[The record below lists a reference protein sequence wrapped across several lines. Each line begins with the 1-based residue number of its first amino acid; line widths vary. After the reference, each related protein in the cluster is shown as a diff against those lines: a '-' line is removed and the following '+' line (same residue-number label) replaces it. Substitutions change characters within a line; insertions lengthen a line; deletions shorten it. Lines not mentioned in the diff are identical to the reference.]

1 MHRGLSFGKGKLR
14 LRASTDMEQMI
25 SSMRS
30 SIPRFKV
37 EKKIVISDDYE
48 KLLRSPALPCT
59 SCPLSSCAACRN
71 PDQIDLKFQIQG
83 NLVIKK
89 LSDTQQ
95 MIVGRQAPASLP
107 S

>member
-1 MHRGLSFGKGKLR
+1 MQSRSMEKNEEGKGLTEYNPEYGKYKSLSR
-14 LRASTDMEQMI
+14 CIEDSPSMI

-48 KLLRSPALPCT
+48 KLL
-59 SCPLSSCAACRN
+59 RN

>member
-48 KLLRSPALPCT
+48 KLLR
-59 SCPLSSCAACRN
+59 N